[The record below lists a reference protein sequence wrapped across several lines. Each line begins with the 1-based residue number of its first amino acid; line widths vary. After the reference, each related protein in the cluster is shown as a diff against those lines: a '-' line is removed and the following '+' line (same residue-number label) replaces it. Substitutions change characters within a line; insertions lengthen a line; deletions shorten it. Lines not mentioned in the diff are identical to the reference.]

1 MARFTEQILDCP
13 GLKKQEGMAGVF
25 WLMRPIKVDVE
36 QMTSCAKM
44 IALQKKIR
52 KKTRGTAKKDKRDS
66 VNLRGR
72 DS

>member
-44 IALQKKIR
+44 IALQKK
-52 KKTRGTAKKDKRDS
+52 TRGTA
-66 VNLRGR
+66 
-72 DS
+72 